1 MKKTGYFACV
11 ASGWKKEMSIGV
23 CVRMDEW
30 GVALFTLALPFLVMM
45 LSHVMRVD
53 AALRK
58 ELDFLEPVDGQC
70 YFSDDM

>member
-1 MKKTGYFACV
+1 
-11 ASGWKKEMSIGV
+11 MSIGV

-30 GVALFTLALPFLVMM
+30 PVCLFTLALPLLIMM

-53 AALRK
+53 CAMRK

-70 YFSDDM
+70 YYSDDM